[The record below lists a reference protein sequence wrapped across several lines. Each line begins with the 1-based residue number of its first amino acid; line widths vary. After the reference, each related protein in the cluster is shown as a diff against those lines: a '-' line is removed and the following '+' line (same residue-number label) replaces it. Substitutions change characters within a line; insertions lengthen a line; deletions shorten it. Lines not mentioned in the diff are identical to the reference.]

1 MQVANTYAQSSLLL
15 EENKAS
21 FTTFEPGKGDS
32 FNRKCKIVCTMGPAC
47 WYEEMLVKLMDQGM
61 NICRLNF
68 SHATIEGATETVKL
82 IRSIVANHRPTKNI
96 AILLDTK
103 GPEIRTGFFKEAG
116 SKI

>member
-32 FNRKCKIVCTMGPAC
+32 FNRKCKIVCTMGPSC

-61 NICRLNF
+61 NIARLNF
-68 SHATIEGATETVKL
+68 SHATIEVATEVVNK
-82 IRSIVANHRPTKNI
+82 IRAACEKHRPDKNV
-96 AILLDTK
+96 AILL
-103 GPEIRTGFFKEAG
+103 
-116 SKI
+116 